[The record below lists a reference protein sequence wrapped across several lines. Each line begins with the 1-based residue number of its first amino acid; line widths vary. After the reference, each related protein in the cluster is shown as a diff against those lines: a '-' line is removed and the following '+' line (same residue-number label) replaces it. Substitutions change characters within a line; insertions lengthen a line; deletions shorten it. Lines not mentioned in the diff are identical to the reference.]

1 MKITDEK
8 IDQLAHLARLEFD
21 SESKKSI
28 KTDLENILDFCEKL
42 NEVDTEGVEP
52 LIYMTDT
59 TNNVREDIV
68 DQAYT
73 KEQILSNA
81 PKKDSD
87 YFRVPKVIEQ
97 NNIDRLVNHEDRR
110 YNQHSDYLPNNLLHI
125 IRRSG

>member
-8 IDQLAHLARLEFD
+8 IEQLAHLSRLEFD
-21 SESKKSI
+21 TETKAKI

-42 NEVDTEGVEP
+42 NEVDTDGVEP

-59 TNNVREDIV
+59 MNTVREDAV
-68 DQAYT
+68 EQSFT
-73 KEQILSNA
+73 REQILSNA

-97 NNIDRLVNHEDRR
+97 NK
-110 YNQHSDYLPNNLLHI
+110 
-125 IRRSG
+125 

>member
-8 IDQLAHLARLEFD
+8 IEQLAHLSRLEFD
-21 SESKKSI
+21 TETKAKI

-42 NEVDTEGVEP
+42 NEVDTDGVEP

-59 TNNVREDIV
+59 MNTVREDV
-68 DQAYT
+68 VEQSFT
-73 KEQILSNA
+73 REQILSNA

-97 NNIDRLVNHEDRR
+97 NK
-110 YNQHSDYLPNNLLHI
+110 
-125 IRRSG
+125 